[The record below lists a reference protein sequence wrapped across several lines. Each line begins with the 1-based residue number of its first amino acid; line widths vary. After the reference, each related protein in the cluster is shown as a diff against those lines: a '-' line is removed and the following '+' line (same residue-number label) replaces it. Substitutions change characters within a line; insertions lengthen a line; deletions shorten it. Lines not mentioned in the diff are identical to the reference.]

1 MRAGKLSS
9 IACVC
14 RTSAPNARDADASDR
29 YTSSFSRASRSSS
42 CHSRTRLSS
51 LSCSPDTGLCAA
63 SIRSCSMG
71 SVIAP
76 HPGTLR
82 VRGRVR
88 RRSHDATFPAS
99 PGLRPRST
107 ERSVICGSGRLKLRV
122 LAPCRRRSAARHH
135 EALVLAPA
143 LVQLLDL
150 VRRRV
155 AREVPQAGAADVPDP
170 VRAAGGEVHGRV
182 GTEDLRLAAGGH
194 LAAALD
200 DEVHRLDRAVLVDRR
215 AAARADV
222 DEGDHE
228 LPRADRAR
236 ADQLV
241 GEALVPLQGLGGLAV
256 DDLHGPN
263 AAATEA
269 GHLEFRMGRTAQMLK
284 GLRRVRGA
292 MVRVQVIAYTPTDV
306 IEEADVTVGRCRE
319 LLEKYAV
326 TWVNVVDPDTRTLE
340 ELETLFG
347 FPPLTM
353 EDARNQDL
361 APKID
366 VYEDLVFVVARTIV
380 WAEDIDTNQLSLF
393 LGKKFVVTI
402 HDKVL
407 PQLEDVRIGLR
418 KKNPRMLKAGA
429 DFLGYTIL
437 DVLVDSY
444 FPHLDRF
451 QSLLDQLGDEIVRRP
466 SGEGITRLHELRTD
480 IVRLRNALRPQRD
493 LFGVLSRLEIP
504 IFRKET
510 RNYLRDVQDHMI
522 SALDTLDANR
532 EIAASLMEVQA
543 TLVSNEVNEVIK
555 VLTVLFTV
563 TLPIA
568 IVSSAFG
575 MNVAFF
581 GFNQPEGLYLAL
593 ALMIAPTLAL
603 VVWMRRKGWLGR
615 PHAAQ
620 K

>member
-1 MRAGKLSS
+1 
-9 IACVC
+9 
-14 RTSAPNARDADASDR
+14 
-29 YTSSFSRASRSSS
+29 
-42 CHSRTRLSS
+42 
-51 LSCSPDTGLCAA
+51 
-63 SIRSCSMG
+63 
-71 SVIAP
+71 
-76 HPGTLR
+76 
-82 VRGRVR
+82 
-88 RRSHDATFPAS
+88 
-99 PGLRPRST
+99 
-107 ERSVICGSGRLKLRV
+107 
-122 LAPCRRRSAARHH
+122 
-135 EALVLAPA
+135 
-143 LVQLLDL
+143 
-150 VRRRV
+150 
-155 AREVPQAGAADVPDP
+155 
-170 VRAAGGEVHGRV
+170 
-182 GTEDLRLAAGGH
+182 
-194 LAAALD
+194 
-200 DEVHRLDRAVLVDRR
+200 
-215 AAARADV
+215 
-222 DEGDHE
+222 
-228 LPRADRAR
+228 
-236 ADQLV
+236 
-241 GEALVPLQGLGGLAV
+241 
-256 DDLHGPN
+256 
-263 AAATEA
+263 
-269 GHLEFRMGRTAQMLK
+269 MGRTAQMLK

-306 IEEADVTVGRCRE
+306 LEEADVTVGRCRE

-340 ELETLFG
+340 ELETLFA
-347 FPPLTM
+347 FPPLAL
-353 EDARNQDL
+353 EDAQNHDL

-366 VYEDLVFVVARTIV
+366 VYEDLIFVVARTIV
-380 WAEDIDTNQLSLF
+380 WAEDIDTDQLSLF
-393 LGKKFVVTI
+393 LGRKFIVTV

-429 DFLGYTIL
+429 DFLAYTIL

-480 IVRLRNALRPQRD
+480 IVRLRNTLRPQRD
-493 LFGVLSRLEIP
+493 LFGLLTRLEIP
-504 IFRKET
+504 LFHKET

-563 TLPIA
+563 TLPLA
-568 IVSSAFG
+568 LVSSAFG

>member
-1 MRAGKLSS
+1 
-9 IACVC
+9 
-14 RTSAPNARDADASDR
+14 
-29 YTSSFSRASRSSS
+29 
-42 CHSRTRLSS
+42 
-51 LSCSPDTGLCAA
+51 
-63 SIRSCSMG
+63 
-71 SVIAP
+71 
-76 HPGTLR
+76 
-82 VRGRVR
+82 
-88 RRSHDATFPAS
+88 
-99 PGLRPRST
+99 
-107 ERSVICGSGRLKLRV
+107 
-122 LAPCRRRSAARHH
+122 
-135 EALVLAPA
+135 
-143 LVQLLDL
+143 
-150 VRRRV
+150 
-155 AREVPQAGAADVPDP
+155 
-170 VRAAGGEVHGRV
+170 
-182 GTEDLRLAAGGH
+182 
-194 LAAALD
+194 
-200 DEVHRLDRAVLVDRR
+200 
-215 AAARADV
+215 
-222 DEGDHE
+222 
-228 LPRADRAR
+228 
-236 ADQLV
+236 
-241 GEALVPLQGLGGLAV
+241 
-256 DDLHGPN
+256 
-263 AAATEA
+263 
-269 GHLEFRMGRTAQMLK
+269 MGRTAQMLK
-284 GLRRVRGA
+284 GIRPVRGA

-306 IEEADVTVGRCRE
+306 VEEADVTVGRCRE

-340 ELETLFG
+340 ELETLFA
-347 FPPLTM
+347 FPPLTL
-353 EDARNQDL
+353 EDAQNQDL

-380 WAEDIDTNQLSLF
+380 WAEDIDTDQLSLF
-393 LGKKFVVTI
+393 LGRKFMVTV

-429 DFLGYTIL
+429 DFLAYTIL

-466 SGEGITRLHELRTD
+466 SGEGISRLHELRTD

-504 IFRKET
+504 LFHKET

-593 ALMIAPTLAL
+593 ALMIVPTLAL
-603 VVWMRRKGWLGR
+603 VVWMRRKGWLGH